1 MSAFWATILAERGIE
16 NAEQAKQFFNP
27 SWAQIPNPY
36 GLKDMDKAVALLLQ
50 AMTDGQHI
58 LLFGDYDVDGTT
70 ATALMYDFIR
80 LYCGYEKV
88 HYYLPDR
95 YGEGYGLSLDAVEHA
110 QSLGAKLLVTLD
122 CGITGIEP
130 ITAARALDIEVIVLD
145 HHVPS
150 DTLPPASAIVNPLQ
164 VDCSYPSKN
173 LSGCGLAFKLAQAM
187 AQRLEIAPQKVQEL
201 LDLVAV
207 STACD
212 IVDVRGENRVLLHF
226 GLQRLERQPRPGLLA
241 LIKASGKKAPFSVS
255 DIVFGIGP
263 AGTGKTY
270 LAVAMALALLRNREV
285 SRMILSRPAVDAG
298 ESLGFLP
305 GDYME
310 KVDPYLRP
318 LTDALAEMV
327 TSDKLKS
334 MMEKRIVEVTP
345 LAYMRG
351 RTFNNSVIILDE
363 AQNATATQMKM
374 FLTRMGRNSKLI
386 ITGDITQIDLP
397 RRTDSGLVQIQEV
410 LKGIQGIAFVY
421 FDKGDVVRHRL
432 VAEIIDAY
440 ERYGQ
445 KQEER
450 REARFEAK
458 KEQTANG
465 GHQENAAV
473 EGTSTLTDSTPMN

>member
-1 MSAFWATILAERGIE
+1 MDFIEKKLRIENTDTLTLFGYNDSNLRLLENHFDATITVRGNNVLVRGDAAEVRTIE
-16 NAEQAKQFFNP
+16 KVLNELQFIIRRAGSLTTNDVLTVMDLVGSKKTINKEVSGDTEQAAAIASIIPGGTPRMQESDENILYL
-27 SWAQIPNPY
+27 AQGETI
-36 GLKDMDKAVALLLQ
+36 KARTPTQ
-50 AMTDGQHI
+50 K
-58 LLFGDYDVDGTT
+58 
-70 ATALMYDFIR
+70 
-80 LYCGYEKV
+80 LYFEKV
-88 HYYLPDR
+88 R
-95 YGEGYGLSLDAVEHA
+95 
-110 QSLGAKLLVTLD
+110 T
-122 CGITGIEP
+122 
-130 ITAARALDIEVIVLD
+130 
-145 HHVPS
+145 
-150 DTLPPASAIVNPLQ
+150 N
-164 VDCSYPSKN
+164 
-173 LSGCGLAFKLAQAM
+173 
-187 AQRLEIAPQKVQEL
+187 
-201 LDLVAV
+201 
-207 STACD
+207 
-212 IVDVRGENRVLLHF
+212 
-226 GLQRLERQPRPGLLA
+226 
-241 LIKASGKKAPFSVS
+241 

-445 KQEER
+445 KQDAR
-450 REARFEAK
+450 YEARFEAK
-458 KEQTANG
+458 KDSMAVNG
-465 GHQENAAV
+465 GHQEGVAV
-473 EGTSTLTDSTPMN
+473 EGSSTLTDSTPIN

>member
-1 MSAFWATILAERGIE
+1 MDFIEKKLRIENTDTLTLFGYNDSNLRLLENHFDATITVRG
-16 NAEQAKQFFNP
+16 NNV
-27 SWAQIPNPY
+27 
-36 GLKDMDKAVALLLQ
+36 LVR
-50 AMTDGQHI
+50 
-58 LLFGDYDVDGTT
+58 GD
-70 ATALMYDFIR
+70 ATEVRTI
-80 LYCGYEKV
+80 EKV
-88 HYYLPDR
+88 LNELQFIIR
-95 YGEGYGLSLDAVEHA
+95 RAGSLTTNDV
-110 QSLGAKLLVTLD
+110 LTVMDLVGSKKTIHKEVSGD
-122 CGITGIEP
+122 TER
-130 ITAARALDIEVIVLD
+130 AAAIASIIPGGTPRMQE
-145 HHVPS
+145 S
-150 DTLPPASAIVNPLQ
+150 DENIL
-164 VDCSYPSKN
+164 Y
-173 LSGCGLAFKLAQAM
+173 LAQ
-187 AQRLEIAPQKVQEL
+187 
-201 LDLVAV
+201 
-207 STACD
+207 
-212 IVDVRGENRVLLHF
+212 GET
-226 GLQRLERQPRPGLLA
+226 
-241 LIKASGKKAPFSVS
+241 IKARTPTQKLYFEKVRTN

-445 KQEER
+445 RQEER

-458 KEQTANG
+458 KEQAANSG
-465 GHQENAAV
+465 YQENAAA

>member
-1 MSAFWATILAERGIE
+1 MDFIEKKLRIENTDTLTLFGYNDSNLRLMENHFDATITVRGNNVLVRGDAAEVRTI
-16 NAEQAKQFFNP
+16 
-27 SWAQIPNPY
+27 
-36 GLKDMDKAVALLLQ
+36 
-50 AMTDGQHI
+50 
-58 LLFGDYDVDGTT
+58 
-70 ATALMYDFIR
+70 
-80 LYCGYEKV
+80 EKV
-88 HYYLPDR
+88 LNELQFIIR
-95 YGEGYGLSLDAVEHA
+95 RS
-110 QSLGAKLLVTLD
+110 GALTTNDVLTVMDLVGSKKT
-122 CGITGIEP
+122 ITKE
-130 ITAARALDIEVIVLD
+130 TFKEADNAATI
-145 HHVPS
+145 
-150 DTLPPASAIVNPLQ
+150 ASIIPGGTPRMQEADENIL
-164 VDCSYPSKN
+164 Y
-173 LSGCGLAFKLAQAM
+173 LAQ
-187 AQRLEIAPQKVQEL
+187 
-201 LDLVAV
+201 
-207 STACD
+207 
-212 IVDVRGENRVLLHF
+212 GET
-226 GLQRLERQPRPGLLA
+226 
-241 LIKASGKKAPFSVS
+241 IKARTPTQKLYFEKVRTN

-334 MMEKRIVEVTP
+334 MMEKRIVEITP

-386 ITGDITQIDLP
+386 VTGDITQIDLP

-440 ERYGQ
+440 ERFGQ
-445 KQEER
+445 RQ
-450 REARFEAK
+450 EARNEARYEAR
-458 KEQTANG
+458 KESAANG
-465 GHQENAAV
+465 SQQEK
-473 EGTSTLTDSTPMN
+473 ETSSELTSALPDPAIVN

>member
-1 MSAFWATILAERGIE
+1 MDFIEKKLRIENTDTLALFGYNDSNLRLLENHFDATITVRGNNVLVRGDAAEVRTI
-16 NAEQAKQFFNP
+16 
-27 SWAQIPNPY
+27 
-36 GLKDMDKAVALLLQ
+36 
-50 AMTDGQHI
+50 
-58 LLFGDYDVDGTT
+58 
-70 ATALMYDFIR
+70 
-80 LYCGYEKV
+80 EKV
-88 HYYLPDR
+88 LNELQFIIR
-95 YGEGYGLSLDAVEHA
+95 RAGSLTTNDV
-110 QSLGAKLLVTLD
+110 LTVMDLVGSKKTIHKEVSGD
-122 CGITGIEP
+122 TER
-130 ITAARALDIEVIVLD
+130 AAAIASIIPGGTPRMQE
-145 HHVPS
+145 S
-150 DTLPPASAIVNPLQ
+150 DENIL
-164 VDCSYPSKN
+164 Y
-173 LSGCGLAFKLAQAM
+173 LAQ
-187 AQRLEIAPQKVQEL
+187 
-201 LDLVAV
+201 
-207 STACD
+207 
-212 IVDVRGENRVLLHF
+212 GET
-226 GLQRLERQPRPGLLA
+226 
-241 LIKASGKKAPFSVS
+241 IKARTPTQKLYFEKVRTN

>member
-1 MSAFWATILAERGIE
+1 MDFIEKKLRIENTDTLTLFGYNDSNLRLLENHFDATITVRGNNVLVRGDAAEVRTI
-16 NAEQAKQFFNP
+16 
-27 SWAQIPNPY
+27 
-36 GLKDMDKAVALLLQ
+36 
-50 AMTDGQHI
+50 
-58 LLFGDYDVDGTT
+58 
-70 ATALMYDFIR
+70 
-80 LYCGYEKV
+80 EKV
-88 HYYLPDR
+88 LNELQFIIR
-95 YGEGYGLSLDAVEHA
+95 RAGSLTTNDV
-110 QSLGAKLLVTLD
+110 LTVMDLVGSKKTIHKEVSGD
-122 CGITGIEP
+122 TER
-130 ITAARALDIEVIVLD
+130 AAAIASIIPGGTPRMQE
-145 HHVPS
+145 S
-150 DTLPPASAIVNPLQ
+150 DENIL
-164 VDCSYPSKN
+164 Y
-173 LSGCGLAFKLAQAM
+173 LAQ
-187 AQRLEIAPQKVQEL
+187 
-201 LDLVAV
+201 
-207 STACD
+207 
-212 IVDVRGENRVLLHF
+212 GET
-226 GLQRLERQPRPGLLA
+226 
-241 LIKASGKKAPFSVS
+241 IKARTPTQKLYFEKVRTN

-445 KQEER
+445 RQEER

>member
-1 MSAFWATILAERGIE
+1 MDFIEKKLRIENTDTLALFGYNDSNLRLLENHFDATITVRGNNVLVRGDAAEVRTIE
-16 NAEQAKQFFNP
+16 KVLNELQFIIRRAGSLTTNDVLTVMDLVGSKKTINKEVSGDTEQAAAIASIIPGGTPRMQESDENILYL
-27 SWAQIPNPY
+27 AQGETI
-36 GLKDMDKAVALLLQ
+36 KARTPTQ
-50 AMTDGQHI
+50 K
-58 LLFGDYDVDGTT
+58 
-70 ATALMYDFIR
+70 
-80 LYCGYEKV
+80 LYFEKV
-88 HYYLPDR
+88 R
-95 YGEGYGLSLDAVEHA
+95 
-110 QSLGAKLLVTLD
+110 T
-122 CGITGIEP
+122 
-130 ITAARALDIEVIVLD
+130 
-145 HHVPS
+145 
-150 DTLPPASAIVNPLQ
+150 N
-164 VDCSYPSKN
+164 
-173 LSGCGLAFKLAQAM
+173 
-187 AQRLEIAPQKVQEL
+187 
-201 LDLVAV
+201 
-207 STACD
+207 
-212 IVDVRGENRVLLHF
+212 
-226 GLQRLERQPRPGLLA
+226 
-241 LIKASGKKAPFSVS
+241 

-445 KQEER
+445 RQEER

-465 GHQENAAV
+465 SHQESAAV

>member
-1 MSAFWATILAERGIE
+1 MDFIEKKLRIENTDTLTLFGYNDSNLRLLENHFDATITVRGNAVIVKGDAAEVRTI
-16 NAEQAKQFFNP
+16 
-27 SWAQIPNPY
+27 
-36 GLKDMDKAVALLLQ
+36 
-50 AMTDGQHI
+50 
-58 LLFGDYDVDGTT
+58 
-70 ATALMYDFIR
+70 
-80 LYCGYEKV
+80 EKV
-88 HYYLPDR
+88 LNELQCIIRRTGTLTPNDVLTVMDLV
-95 YGEGYGLSLDAVEHA
+95 GPKNTFAKETFKEPEASP
-110 QSLGAKLLVTLD
+110 QQPSGAT
-122 CGITGIEP
+122 ISP
-130 ITAARALDIEVIVLD
+130 
-145 HHVPS
+145 
-150 DTLPPASAIVNPLQ
+150 
-164 VDCSYPSKN
+164 
-173 LSGCGLAFKLAQAM
+173 LAQPVRSSDDSIIYL
-187 AQRLEIAPQKVQEL
+187 AQ
-201 LDLVAV
+201 
-207 STACD
+207 
-212 IVDVRGENRVLLHF
+212 GES
-226 GLQRLERQPRPGLLA
+226 
-241 LIKASGKKAPFSVS
+241 IKARTPTQKLYFEKVRTN

-270 LAVAMALALLRNREV
+270 LAVAMALGILRNREV
-285 SRMILSRPAVDAG
+285 SRLILSRPAVDAG

-327 TSDKLKS
+327 TPDKLKS
-334 MMEKRIVEVTP
+334 MMEKRIVEITP

-397 RRTDSGLVQIQEV
+397 RRSDSGLVQIQEV

-445 KQEER
+445 RQD
-450 REARFEAK
+450 ARFEQK
-458 KEQTANG
+458 FEQKSAQKHTPSDM
-465 GHQENAAV
+465 Q
-473 EGTSTLTDSTPMN
+473 LPTDALPLRVGQQNLSVPS

>member
-1 MSAFWATILAERGIE
+1 MDFIEKKLRIENTDTLTLFGYNDSNLRLMENHFDATITVRGNAVIVKGDANEVRTIE
-16 NAEQAKQFFNP
+16 KVLNELQFIIRRTGTLTPNDVLTVMDLVGPKNPFGKDSAK
-27 SWAQIPNPY
+27 
-36 GLKDMDKAVALLLQ
+36 DVEALLNQVPSSPPGSMPAARNSDENIIYLAQ
-50 AMTDGQHI
+50 GESIKARTPTQK
-58 LLFGDYDVDGTT
+58 
-70 ATALMYDFIR
+70 
-80 LYCGYEKV
+80 LYFEKV
-88 HYYLPDR
+88 R
-95 YGEGYGLSLDAVEHA
+95 
-110 QSLGAKLLVTLD
+110 T
-122 CGITGIEP
+122 
-130 ITAARALDIEVIVLD
+130 
-145 HHVPS
+145 
-150 DTLPPASAIVNPLQ
+150 N
-164 VDCSYPSKN
+164 
-173 LSGCGLAFKLAQAM
+173 
-187 AQRLEIAPQKVQEL
+187 
-201 LDLVAV
+201 
-207 STACD
+207 
-212 IVDVRGENRVLLHF
+212 
-226 GLQRLERQPRPGLLA
+226 
-241 LIKASGKKAPFSVS
+241 

-285 SRMILSRPAVDAG
+285 SRLILSRPAVDAG

-327 TSDKLKS
+327 TPDKLKS
-334 MMEKRIVEVTP
+334 MMEKRIVEITP

-363 AQNATATQMKM
+363 AQNATSTQMKM

-397 RRTDSGLVQIQEV
+397 RRSDSGLVQIQEV

-445 KQEER
+445 RQ
-450 REARFEAK
+450 EARFEQK
-458 KEQTANG
+458 GEQKNEQKQASQDVSIHTDTITQLVGQQKLSITAG
-465 GHQENAAV
+465 
-473 EGTSTLTDSTPMN
+473 

>member
-1 MSAFWATILAERGIE
+1 MDFIEKKLRIENTDTLTLFGYNDSNLRLLENHFDATITVRGNNVLVRGDAAEVRTI
-16 NAEQAKQFFNP
+16 
-27 SWAQIPNPY
+27 
-36 GLKDMDKAVALLLQ
+36 
-50 AMTDGQHI
+50 
-58 LLFGDYDVDGTT
+58 
-70 ATALMYDFIR
+70 
-80 LYCGYEKV
+80 EKV
-88 HYYLPDR
+88 LNELQFIIR
-95 YGEGYGLSLDAVEHA
+95 RAGSLTTNDV
-110 QSLGAKLLVTLD
+110 LTVMDLVGSKKTIHKEVSGD
-122 CGITGIEP
+122 TER
-130 ITAARALDIEVIVLD
+130 AAAIASIIPGGTPRMQE
-145 HHVPS
+145 S
-150 DTLPPASAIVNPLQ
+150 DENIL
-164 VDCSYPSKN
+164 Y
-173 LSGCGLAFKLAQAM
+173 LAQ
-187 AQRLEIAPQKVQEL
+187 
-201 LDLVAV
+201 
-207 STACD
+207 
-212 IVDVRGENRVLLHF
+212 GET
-226 GLQRLERQPRPGLLA
+226 
-241 LIKASGKKAPFSVS
+241 IKARTPTQKLYFEKVRTN

-458 KEQTANG
+458 KEQMANS
-465 GHQENAAV
+465 GHQESAAV

>member
-1 MSAFWATILAERGIE
+1 MDFIEKKLRIENTDTLTLFGYNDSNLRLLENHFDATITVRGNNVLVRGDAAEVRTI
-16 NAEQAKQFFNP
+16 
-27 SWAQIPNPY
+27 
-36 GLKDMDKAVALLLQ
+36 
-50 AMTDGQHI
+50 
-58 LLFGDYDVDGTT
+58 
-70 ATALMYDFIR
+70 
-80 LYCGYEKV
+80 EKV
-88 HYYLPDR
+88 LNELQFIIR
-95 YGEGYGLSLDAVEHA
+95 RAGSLTTNDV
-110 QSLGAKLLVTLD
+110 LTVMDLVGSKKTVHKEISGD
-122 CGITGIEP
+122 TER
-130 ITAARALDIEVIVLD
+130 AAAIASIIPGGTPRMQE
-145 HHVPS
+145 S
-150 DTLPPASAIVNPLQ
+150 DENIL
-164 VDCSYPSKN
+164 Y
-173 LSGCGLAFKLAQAM
+173 LAQ
-187 AQRLEIAPQKVQEL
+187 
-201 LDLVAV
+201 
-207 STACD
+207 
-212 IVDVRGENRVLLHF
+212 GET
-226 GLQRLERQPRPGLLA
+226 
-241 LIKASGKKAPFSVS
+241 IKARTPTQKLYFEKVRTN

-445 KQEER
+445 RQEER
-450 REARFEAK
+450 REARYEAK

-465 GHQENAAV
+465 GPQENAAV

>member
-1 MSAFWATILAERGIE
+1 MDFIEKKLRIENTDTLTLFGYNDSNLRLMENHFDATITVRGNAVIVKGDANEVRTIE
-16 NAEQAKQFFNP
+16 KVLNELQFIIRRTGTLTPNDVLTVMDLVGPKNPFGKDSAK
-27 SWAQIPNPY
+27 
-36 GLKDMDKAVALLLQ
+36 DVEALLNQVPSSPSGSMPAARNSDENIIYLAQ
-50 AMTDGQHI
+50 GESIKARTPTQK
-58 LLFGDYDVDGTT
+58 
-70 ATALMYDFIR
+70 
-80 LYCGYEKV
+80 LYFEKV
-88 HYYLPDR
+88 R
-95 YGEGYGLSLDAVEHA
+95 
-110 QSLGAKLLVTLD
+110 T
-122 CGITGIEP
+122 
-130 ITAARALDIEVIVLD
+130 
-145 HHVPS
+145 
-150 DTLPPASAIVNPLQ
+150 N
-164 VDCSYPSKN
+164 
-173 LSGCGLAFKLAQAM
+173 
-187 AQRLEIAPQKVQEL
+187 
-201 LDLVAV
+201 
-207 STACD
+207 
-212 IVDVRGENRVLLHF
+212 
-226 GLQRLERQPRPGLLA
+226 
-241 LIKASGKKAPFSVS
+241 

-285 SRMILSRPAVDAG
+285 SRLILSRPAVDAG

-327 TSDKLKS
+327 TPDKLKS
-334 MMEKRIVEVTP
+334 MMEKRIVEITP

-397 RRTDSGLVQIQEV
+397 RRSDSGLVQIQEV

-445 KQEER
+445 RQ
-450 REARFEAK
+450 EARFEQK
-458 KEQTANG
+458 GEQKNEQKQASQDVSIHTDTIS
-465 GHQENAAV
+465 QLV
-473 EGTSTLTDSTPMN
+473 EQQKLSISAG

>member
-1 MSAFWATILAERGIE
+1 MDFIEKKLRIENTDTLTLFGYNDSNLRLMENHFDATITVRG
-16 NAEQAKQFFNP
+16 NAVIVK
-27 SWAQIPNPY
+27 
-36 GLKDMDKAVALLLQ
+36 
-50 AMTDGQHI
+50 
-58 LLFGDYDVDGTT
+58 GDANEVRT
-70 ATALMYDFIR
+70 I
-80 LYCGYEKV
+80 EKV
-88 HYYLPDR
+88 LNELQFIIRRTGTLTPNDVLTVMDLV
-95 YGEGYGLSLDAVEHA
+95 GPKNPFGKDT
-110 QSLGAKLLVTLD
+110 AKEAETLLNQAPSSPS
-122 CGITGIEP
+122 GSIP
-130 ITAARALDIEVIVLD
+130 AAR
-145 HHVPS
+145 
-150 DTLPPASAIVNPLQ
+150 
-164 VDCSYPSKN
+164 
-173 LSGCGLAFKLAQAM
+173 SGDENIIYLAQ
-187 AQRLEIAPQKVQEL
+187 
-201 LDLVAV
+201 
-207 STACD
+207 
-212 IVDVRGENRVLLHF
+212 GES
-226 GLQRLERQPRPGLLA
+226 
-241 LIKASGKKAPFSVS
+241 IKARTPTQKLYFEKVRTN

-285 SRMILSRPAVDAG
+285 SRLILSRPAVDAG

-327 TSDKLKS
+327 TPDKLKS
-334 MMEKRIVEVTP
+334 MMEKRIVEITP

-397 RRTDSGLVQIQEV
+397 RRSDSGLVQIQEV

-445 KQEER
+445 RQEG
-450 REARFEAK
+450 RFEQK
-458 KEQTANG
+458 GEQKIEQKQASQDVSINTDTITQLVGQQKLSITAG
-465 GHQENAAV
+465 
-473 EGTSTLTDSTPMN
+473 

>member
-1 MSAFWATILAERGIE
+1 MDFTEKKLRIENTDTLTLFGYNDSNLRLLENHFDATISVRG
-16 NAEQAKQFFNP
+16 N
-27 SWAQIPNPY
+27 
-36 GLKDMDKAVALLLQ
+36 
-50 AMTDGQHI
+50 TI
-58 LLFGDYDVDGTT
+58 LVKGDASEVR
-70 ATALMYDFIR
+70 II
-80 LYCGYEKV
+80 EKV
-88 HYYLPDR
+88 LNELQFIIRRTGTLTSNDV
-95 YGEGYGLSLDAVEHA
+95 LTVMDLV
-110 QSLGAKLLVTLD
+110 GAKSAVGKEITKESEQL
-122 CGITGIEP
+122 GISSPGNSTN
-130 ITAARALDIEVIVLD
+130 L
-145 HHVPS
+145 PS
-150 DTLPPASAIVNPLQ
+150 SQGRNNSSDESII
-164 VDCSYPSKN
+164 Y
-173 LSGCGLAFKLAQAM
+173 LAQ
-187 AQRLEIAPQKVQEL
+187 
-201 LDLVAV
+201 
-207 STACD
+207 
-212 IVDVRGENRVLLHF
+212 GES
-226 GLQRLERQPRPGLLA
+226 
-241 LIKASGKKAPFSVS
+241 IKARTPTQKLYFEKVRTN

-334 MMEKRIVEVTP
+334 MMEKRIVEITP

-363 AQNATATQMKM
+363 AQNATTTQMKM

-397 RRTDSGLVQIQEV
+397 RRSDSGLVQIQEV
-410 LKGIQGIAFVY
+410 LKGIQGISFVY

-440 ERYGQ
+440 ERYGH
-445 KQEER
+445 KH
-450 REARFEAK
+450 EARADERFDSKRVISQEVIA
-458 KEQTANG
+458 EVSSNG
-465 GHQENAAV
+465 NKAGYLPEIPSVNPDV
-473 EGTSTLTDSTPMN
+473 SSVN

>member
-1 MSAFWATILAERGIE
+1 MDFIEKKLRIENTDTLTLFGYNDSNLRLMENHFDATITVRGNNVLVRGDAAEVRTI
-16 NAEQAKQFFNP
+16 
-27 SWAQIPNPY
+27 
-36 GLKDMDKAVALLLQ
+36 
-50 AMTDGQHI
+50 
-58 LLFGDYDVDGTT
+58 
-70 ATALMYDFIR
+70 
-80 LYCGYEKV
+80 EKV
-88 HYYLPDR
+88 LNELQFIIR
-95 YGEGYGLSLDAVEHA
+95 RA
-110 QSLGAKLLVTLD
+110 GALTTNDVLTVMDLVGSKKAIGKETFTKEVD
-122 CGITGIEP
+122 N
-130 ITAARALDIEVIVLD
+130 AATIASIVPGGTPRAHEADENIL
-145 HHVPS
+145 
-150 DTLPPASAIVNPLQ
+150 
-164 VDCSYPSKN
+164 Y
-173 LSGCGLAFKLAQAM
+173 LAQ
-187 AQRLEIAPQKVQEL
+187 
-201 LDLVAV
+201 
-207 STACD
+207 
-212 IVDVRGENRVLLHF
+212 GET
-226 GLQRLERQPRPGLLA
+226 
-241 LIKASGKKAPFSVS
+241 IKARTPTQKLYFEKVRTN

-397 RRTDSGLVQIQEV
+397 RRIDSGLVQIQEV

-440 ERYGQ
+440 ERFGQ
-445 KQEER
+445 KQEAR
-450 REARFEAK
+450 NEARYEAK
-458 KEQTANG
+458 KDSAHNG
-465 GHQENAAV
+465 GRQETASENP
-473 EGTSTLTDSTPMN
+473 STLSDAATVN